1 MTASTP
7 TTWIVGHDGS
17 AGAARAVEWALAQAQ
32 GRAVDIMLLR
42 AWQLPAIDVP
52 IPAQAIDDFAPLQVC
67 GNLDEVTAAADQFG
81 VALTTKI
88 EQGGPSQ
95 TLLHASEDAAL
106 LVVGSRGLGGFRRLL
121 LGSVSSQCATHA
133 RVPTVVVPPT
143 AVTDRGVR
151 RIVVGLDGSDRAI
164 GALDWALD
172 FAPDGCEIVAV
183 GAWHESRSGYVAV
196 VQEYAHE
203 IDQVRE
209 HFDAVLDA
217 VEAETDKR
225 LVRRFVHAAPA
236 KTLLAESSGA
246 DLLVVGQRGHSGL
259 SAAVLGSVTTHV
271 LHHSD
276 VPVVVVPDAD

>member
-106 LVVGSRGLGGFRRLL
+106 LVVGGAVDPVRTVAMLEQRLR
-121 LGSVSSQCATHA
+121 SA
-133 RVPTVVVPPT
+133 RVH
-143 AVTDRGVR
+143 
-151 RIVVGLDGSDRAI
+151 LD
-164 GALDWALD
+164 L
-172 FAPDGCEIVAV
+172 V
-183 GAWHESRSGYVAV
+183 
-196 VQEYAHE
+196 
-203 IDQVRE
+203 DQQ
-209 HFDAVLDA
+209 L
-217 VEAETDKR
+217 
-225 LVRRFVHAAPA
+225 
-236 KTLLAESSGA
+236 
-246 DLLVVGQRGHSGL
+246 
-259 SAAVLGSVTTHV
+259 
-271 LHHSD
+271 
-276 VPVVVVPDAD
+276 